1 MTENSKNK
9 IEILCPS
16 KKCRKC
22 TRITNSLLT
31 LLKNENIEAEIII
44 IDKLEEMLEKHTW
57 ILPTIIVNDKIVA
70 RGYLPSKEKILKEL
84 Y

>member
-1 MTENSKNK
+1 MNENFKNK
-9 IEILCPS
+9 IEVLCPS

-22 TRITNSLLT
+22 TRIVNSLSN
-31 LLKNENIEAEIII
+31 LLKEENIEAEIVI
-44 IDKLEEMLEKHTW
+44 IDKLEDLMQKHTW

-70 RGYLPSKEKILKEL
+70 RGYFPEKLKILDQL